1 MAHEEECHTAQ
12 AAKGQGQRT
21 RTREGNP
28 RMRRNAGSR
37 TQKQEAVHEKGG
49 MLGGARLERTG
60 TAHQNEGVHKRGG
73 TPDRKVGHS
82 RNGWD
87 AGKRTW
93 ESQRFERRPEGV
105 HGKGGMPD
113 RKAGPFEERLK
124 GRQKNAY
131 IRGEERRIG
140 KSAIRGTGG
149 TQAKERG
156 NPRDLKED
164 RRAYMGRE
172 ECRIGKLGPSRN
184 GVHKRG
190 GTPDRKVGHSRNGWD
205 VGKRTW
211 ESQRFERRPEG
222 VHGKGGM
229 PDRKAGPFEER
240 LKGRQKNRGGTP
252 DRKVGHSR
260 NGWDVGK
267 RTWESQ
273 RFERRPEGVHGKG
286 GMPDRKA
293 GPFEER
299 LKGRQKNRGGTP
311 DRKVGHSRNGWDAGK
326 RTWESQ
332 RFERRPEGVH
342 GKGGMPD
349 RKAGPFEERLKGRQK
364 NESSAIRGTGGTQAK
379 EHGNPKGL
387 KEDWRAYMGREER
400 QIGKLGHSRNG

>member
-21 RTREGNP
+21 CTREGNP

-73 TPDRKVGHS
+73 TPDRKVGH
-82 RNGWD
+82 
-87 AGKRTW
+87 
-93 ESQRFERRPEGV
+93 
-105 HGKGGMPD
+105 
-113 RKAGPFEERLK
+113 L
-124 GRQKNAY
+124 
-131 IRGEERRIG
+131 
-140 KSAIRGTGG
+140 
-149 TQAKERG
+149 
-156 NPRDLKED
+156 
-164 RRAYMGRE
+164 
-172 ECRIGKLGPSRN
+172 
-184 GVHKRG
+184 
-190 GTPDRKVGHSRNGWD
+190 
-205 VGKRTW
+205 
-211 ESQRFERRPEG
+211 
-222 VHGKGGM
+222 
-229 PDRKAGPFEER
+229 
-240 LKGRQKNRGGTP
+240 
-252 DRKVGHSR
+252 
-260 NGWDVGK
+260 
-267 RTWESQ
+267 
-273 RFERRPEGVHGKG
+273 
-286 GMPDRKA
+286 
-293 GPFEER
+293 
-299 LKGRQKNRGGTP
+299 
-311 DRKVGHSRNGWDAGK
+311 RNGWDAGK

>member
-21 RTREGNP
+21 HTREGNP

-60 TAHQNEGVHKRGG
+60 TAHQNEEGVHKRGGTPDRKAGPFKERLKGRQKSAYIRGG

-124 GRQKNAY
+124 GRQKN
-131 IRGEERRIG
+131 
-140 KSAIRGTGG
+140 
-149 TQAKERG
+149 
-156 NPRDLKED
+156 
-164 RRAYMGRE
+164 
-172 ECRIGKLGPSRN
+172 IGKL
-184 GVHKRG
+184 
-190 GTPDRKVGHSRNGWD
+190 
-205 VGKRTW
+205 
-211 ESQRFERRPEG
+211 
-222 VHGKGGM
+222 
-229 PDRKAGPFEER
+229 
-240 LKGRQKNRGGTP
+240 
-252 DRKVGHSR
+252 
-260 NGWDVGK
+260 
-267 RTWESQ
+267 
-273 RFERRPEGVHGKG
+273 
-286 GMPDRKA
+286 
-293 GPFEER
+293 
-299 LKGRQKNRGGTP
+299 
-311 DRKVGHSRNGWDAGK
+311 GHSRNGWDAGK

-332 RFERRPEGVH
+332 RFERRLEGVH
-342 GKGGMPD
+342 GKGGTPD

-364 NESSAIRGTGGTQAK
+364 NIRIP
-379 EHGNPKGL
+379 E
-387 KEDWRAYMGREER
+387 
-400 QIGKLGHSRNG
+400 I